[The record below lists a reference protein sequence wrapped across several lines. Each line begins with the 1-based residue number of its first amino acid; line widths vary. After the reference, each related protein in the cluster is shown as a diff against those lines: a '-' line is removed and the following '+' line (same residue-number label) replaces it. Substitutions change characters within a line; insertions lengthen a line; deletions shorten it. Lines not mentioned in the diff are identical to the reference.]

1 MKLLKSELTFPTTLS
16 SSFFSQYHQKYT
28 TISLK
33 ISLAFAIFH
42 LSINPQCS
50 SSYRS
55 QSIDLQS
62 KSIDWLLYDEEQS
75 TFETWKKYFLLYF
88 KSSFRSQENQIFE
101 FQTFKFHDVINCLS
115 IKQEIHF
122 TEYLG
127 SKHSLLMKFD
137 QFTLYYKTKNSA
149 KIATFFVCEELSI
162 TSIGK

>member
-1 MKLLKSELTFPTTLS
+1 MKPLANYIEILFCSILPPKPQCIVICVIVYRKVSHKIQFEKMLKVVSAVFLLVC
-16 SSFFSQYHQKYT
+16 FS
-28 TISLK
+28 SLK
-33 ISLAFAIFH
+33 
-42 LSINPQCS
+42 
-50 SSYRS
+50 
-55 QSIDLQS
+55 
-62 KSIDWLLYDEEQS
+62 ES
-75 TFETWKKYFLLYF
+75 TFETWKKCFLLYC